1 MFNPNFVRDL
11 KLIYFILVFDSL
23 GNENEDRISELPEV
37 LLVHILS
44 SLRTKELIAT
54 SVLSKRWRYL
64 WKMVPNLNFDCT
76 TYGPVDIGIL
86 VGIGFSHHVRKLA
99 LYHLREDLEE
109 AFRFPSVLCS
119 YNNTLHTLKLMYD
132 VHLEFP
138 SRVCLNALREL
149 YLYDYPIFYQLV
161 SLELHVNELNVG
173 NLWLMLDNSPK
184 LQKLK
189 LISLFC
195 DYFPVEWEWNQP
207 KRVPE
212 CLLFHLETF
221 MWTEY
226 EWERE
231 DEKQVATYILQNAGR
246 LKKATFLLEE
256 LEKRSDI
263 LNELASVV
271 RASTSC
277 HLVLE

>member
-76 TYGPVDIGIL
+76 TSMVSSEDVYRSLIL
-86 VGIGFSHHVRKLA
+86 YKAPFLESLSLNIEDTVLLILEYWLEFAFSHHVRKLA

-149 YLYDYPIFYQLV
+149 YLYDVI
-161 SLELHVNELNVG
+161 
-173 NLWLMLDNSPK
+173 
-184 LQKLK
+184 
-189 LISLFC
+189 
-195 DYFPVEWEWNQP
+195 
-207 KRVPE
+207 
-212 CLLFHLETF
+212 
-221 MWTEY
+221 
-226 EWERE
+226 
-231 DEKQVATYILQNAGR
+231 
-246 LKKATFLLEE
+246 
-256 LEKRSDI
+256 
-263 LNELASVV
+263 
-271 RASTSC
+271 
-277 HLVLE
+277 

>member
-173 NLWLMLDNSPK
+173 NLWLMLDSSPK

-195 DYFPVEWEWNQP
+195 DYFPVEWEWNQT

-231 DEKQVATYILQNAGR
+231 DEKQVGHIHPPERWTV
-246 LKKATFLLEE
+246 EE
-256 LEKRSDI
+256 SNFSCWKSWK
-263 LNELASVV
+263 